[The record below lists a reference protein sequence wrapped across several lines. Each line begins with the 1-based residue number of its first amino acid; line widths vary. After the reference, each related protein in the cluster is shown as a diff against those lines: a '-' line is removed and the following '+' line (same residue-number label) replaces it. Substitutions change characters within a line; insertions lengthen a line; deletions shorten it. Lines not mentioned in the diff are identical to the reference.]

1 MFEPGV
7 IYEDKDFVAVNK
19 PSGLLVHPVRG
30 REGSQRA
37 SASNGVHE
45 ARIAKRKASDVPRS
59 TLHASREPTLV
70 DWLVGRYPEIK
81 EVGDDPALRPGSV
94 HRLDKETSGI
104 MVIARTKES
113 FEYLKSLF
121 QTRQIHKIYRALVF
135 GDVKEK
141 KGIIEKPIGIK
152 NGTLKRSVRSEKMV
166 KEAITEY
173 RVVKNFQ
180 FSIFNFQSTP
190 QSKILDSKFSL
201 LEVEPKT
208 GRTHQIRVHLAS
220 IGHPIVGDRL
230 YGTKESRVK
239 SQAMGARLMLHALSL
254 EFTTVEGRRVK
265 LEAEPPADF
274 RGTISS
280 IAQ

>member
-81 EVGDDPALRPGSV
+81 EVGDDPALRPGIV

-104 MVIARTKES
+104 MVIARTKEA

-121 QTRQIHKIYRALVF
+121 QTRKIHKIYRALVF

-152 NGTLKRSVRSEKMV
+152 NGTLKRSVRSEKMA

-173 RVVKNFQ
+173 KV
-180 FSIFNFQSTP
+180 ITTYHLLP
-190 QSKILDSKFSL
+190 TTYFSL

-208 GRTHQIRVHLAS
+208 GSTHQIRVHLAS

-230 YGTKESRVK
+230 YGPKK
-239 SQAMGARLMLHALSL
+239 SVVSGQWSNVRLMLHAFSL
-254 EFTTVEGRRVK
+254 EFTTAEGRRVK
-265 LEAEPPADF
+265 LEAEPPEDF
-274 RGTISS
+274 ENIIGELKNSN
-280 IAQ
+280 